1 MRFSLRVLS
10 VFAITLAMPLF
21 IVGLKGEVMKRH
33 GHQGSDGRD
42 VRGLIRVI
50 IDLPLLMVAVML
62 ACPPAV
68 AQGGTTTI
76 TSSGSIV
83 VGNSTVVPPFPQPGR
98 WTEFERKSSDRYEI
112 SHFRYMVSHE
122 PPAIELFVTTVKR
135 DENPDGV
142 FEIGL
147 VQGFVKGFA
156 SNTGFTAEMPVFR
169 ERSIG
174 TAKTLNASVTLSN
187 GTRTLRVY
195 AYVYPRRPSLTF
207 ITVTAREGVEE
218 GIETYLSRLDVR

>member
-1 MRFSLRVLS
+1 
-10 VFAITLAMPLF
+10 
-21 IVGLKGEVMKRH
+21 MKRPRQQH
-33 GHQGSDGRD
+33 RDGRG
-42 VRGLIRVI
+42 VQGLMSFVI
-50 IDLPLLMVAVML
+50 EFSVLMLMVML

-112 SHFRYMVSHE
+112 SHFRYMVSNE
-122 PPAIELFVTTVKR
+122 PPAIELFVTTDKR

-142 FEIGL
+142 FETGL

-156 SNTGFTAEMPVFR
+156 SNTGFTPEMPVFR

-174 TAKTLNASVTLSN
+174 TAKTLNASVKLSN

-195 AYVYPRRPSLTF
+195 AYVYPRKPSLTF